1 MKHITEV
8 IEEILAALEDQ
19 MEQKENSQ
27 DKRRSC

>member
-8 IEEILAALEDQ
+8 IEEILTALEDQ
-19 MEQKENSQ
+19 MEQNENSQ